1 MASPP
6 SVTVQLRDVSAAGV
20 RASAQPLALTLSL
33 ALTLAL
39 TLTLSLALTLALS
52 CTHTCANTPR
62 AYGTRPHRP
71 TFHIHAVLLRSCWA
85 TDDCLLT
92 TDDVYCPLAQLPA
105 PTALCPRC

>member
-20 RASAQPLALTLSL
+20 RARAQPLSLTLSL
-33 ALTLAL
+33 ALTLTLTLTLSLALTLTL

-62 AYGTRPHRP
+62 ACGNRPHRP
-71 TFHIHAVLLRSCWA
+71 IFHIHAVLLRSCW
-85 TDDCLLT
+85 T
-92 TDDVYCPLAQLPA
+92 TDD
-105 PTALCPRC
+105 